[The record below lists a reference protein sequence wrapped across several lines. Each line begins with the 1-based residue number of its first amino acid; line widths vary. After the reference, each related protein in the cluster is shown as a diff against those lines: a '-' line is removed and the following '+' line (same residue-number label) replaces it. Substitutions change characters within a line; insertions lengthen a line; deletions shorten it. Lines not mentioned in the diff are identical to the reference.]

1 MSWSTLATM
10 IFAIGSVYGGLVL
23 LLTIAM
29 KRQKQEEE

>member
-1 MSWSTLATM
+1 MSWITLATM

-23 LLTIAM
+23 MLTIIM